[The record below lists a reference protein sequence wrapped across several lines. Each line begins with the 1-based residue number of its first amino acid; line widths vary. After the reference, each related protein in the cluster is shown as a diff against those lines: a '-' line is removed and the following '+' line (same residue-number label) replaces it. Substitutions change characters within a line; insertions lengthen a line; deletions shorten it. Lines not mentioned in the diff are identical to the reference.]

1 MKLFQHTLAILA
13 CATASLGFAGQ
24 VGTVHVQF
32 DNPIFNN
39 SGYDVV
45 DITYK
50 SPTTAGATVT
60 QGVAAGRFQG
70 TRTNVIGVE
79 ESIFVGPY
87 DDLFMYCYD
96 LYQHIGSGWSVDYTI
111 NFGTALDRT
120 RDFLGAVNAVLNAN
134 ATSQTYDPYAW
145 LHPLTPGQGA
155 AIQLGIWESKYDTT
169 GWSLASGDFK
179 ASSLDTATTTAM
191 TAFLAAL
198 DPAASIDSRYLMTLE
213 SEDFQDMI
221 TADPPAA
228 VPEPGSLA
236 LLGTAI
242 AALAF
247 VHRRKARRVARV

>member
-1 MKLFQHTLAILA
+1 MKFFQHTLAILA
-13 CATASLGFAGQ
+13 CSTASLGFAGQ

-32 DNPIFNN
+32 DNYIFNG

-45 DITYK
+45 DITYA
-50 SPTTAGATVT
+50 SPSNGNPVM
-60 QGVAAGRFQG
+60 QRGVAAGRFQG
-70 TRTNVIGVE
+70 TRTNVEGVK

-96 LYQHIGSGWSVDYTI
+96 LYQHIGGGSSVDYTI
-111 NFGTALDRT
+111 NTDTALKRT
-120 RDFLGAVNAVLNAN
+120 RDFLGAVNAVLNIGTN
-134 ATSQTYDPYAW
+134 EQTYDPYAW

-169 GWSLASGDFK
+169 GWSLEGGDFK
-179 ASSLDTATTTAM
+179 ASSLDTDTTTAM
-191 TAFLAAL
+191 NAFLGAL
-198 DPAASIDSRYLMTLE
+198 APGVSIDSRYLLTLE
-213 SEDFQDMI
+213 SGAVQDMI
-221 TADPPAA
+221 TADPPAD

-247 VHRRKARRVARV
+247 VHRRKARRTAQA